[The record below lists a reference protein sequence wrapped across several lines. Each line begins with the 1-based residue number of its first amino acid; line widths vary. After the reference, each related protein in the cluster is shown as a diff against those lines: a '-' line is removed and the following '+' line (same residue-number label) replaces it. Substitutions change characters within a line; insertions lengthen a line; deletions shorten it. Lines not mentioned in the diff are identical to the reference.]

1 MERPELTLQASLFP
15 QEKLINISQ
24 IKNANL
30 DEPLTMGI
38 YLLILEKI
46 FVHPRESNL
55 YGFWRLL
62 TVNVDFETIWKSF

>member
-38 YLLILEKI
+38 YLLILEK
-46 FVHPRESNL
+46 FLCTQGNPTCMNF
-55 YGFWRLL
+55 G
-62 TVNVDFETIWKSF
+62 DF